1 MQLLIPVKKAY
12 SCWVEWSIILIP
24 LKSTVNSIR
33 ILMMEDFPKRFLE
46 YLTVEKGL
54 SKNTIDSY
62 GRDLRGYRA
71 FLDSEGL
78 NPQRISR
85 KNLTAYL
92 GKLRDR
98 GLASYSVARNLSTIR
113 RFHRFLI
120 SEGIS
125 EVDPTENLGTP
136 KGLIRLPKILTSGE
150 VEAILRK
157 PDPKKTLG
165 LRDKTMIEL
174 LYATGMRATELVSI
188 KLKDLNLEVG
198 YIVTFG
204 KGSKERVVPIHEK
217 AVSLIRDYLR
227 EAREKLLKKGD
238 SPYLFLGQGGRHL
251 TRERFWQIIKGYALK
266 AGIKRRV
273 FPHVLRHSFA
283 SHLLEHGADLRSV
296 QLMLG
301 HSDISTTQ
309 IYTHVTSER
318 LKRIH
323 KEFHPRG

>member
-1 MQLLIPVKKAY
+1 MDGI
-12 SCWVEWSIILIP
+12 S
-24 LKSTVNSIR
+24 
-33 ILMMEDFPKRFLE
+33 KRFLE

-62 GRDLRGYRA
+62 RRDLGRYLH
-71 FLDSEGL
+71 FLEKQGL
-78 NPQRISR
+78 DLQKVSR
-85 KNLTAYL
+85 KEITTYI
-92 GKLRDR
+92 GELRGD
-98 GLASYSVARNLSTIR
+98 GLVSSSIARNLSTIR

-120 SEGIS
+120 SEGLS
-125 EVDPTENLGTP
+125 EIDPCENLETP
-136 KGLIRLPKILTSGE
+136 KGVIRLPKTLTSEE
-150 VEAILRK
+150 VEALLNK
-157 PDPKKTLG
+157 PDSKKRLG
-165 LRDKTMIEL
+165 LRDRTMIEL
-174 LYATGMRATELVSI
+174 LYATGMRVSELVSI

-198 YIVTFG
+198 YIITFG

-217 AVSLIRDYLR
+217 AITLIKDYLKDSR
-227 EAREKLLKKGD
+227 NRLLKKGN
-238 SPYLFLGQGGRHL
+238 SSYLFLGQGGRPM
-251 TRERFWQIIKGYALK
+251 TRERFWQIIKGYALQ
-266 AGIKRRV
+266 AGIKGKV

-323 KEFHPRG
+323 REFHPRG

>member
-1 MQLLIPVKKAY
+1 MDGI
-12 SCWVEWSIILIP
+12 S
-24 LKSTVNSIR
+24 
-33 ILMMEDFPKRFLE
+33 KRFLE

-62 GRDLRGYRA
+62 RRDLSRYLS
-71 FLDSEGL
+71 FLEKQGL
-78 NPQRISR
+78 DLQKVSR
-85 KNLTAYL
+85 KEITTYI
-92 GKLRDR
+92 GELRGD
-98 GLASYSVARNLSTIR
+98 GLVSSSIARNLSTIR
-113 RFHRFLI
+113 RFHGFLI
-120 SEGIS
+120 SEGLS
-125 EVDPTENLGTP
+125 EIDPCENLETP
-136 KGLIRLPKILTSGE
+136 KGVIRLPKTLTSEE
-150 VEAILRK
+150 VEALLNK
-157 PDPKKTLG
+157 PDSKKRLG
-165 LRDKTMIEL
+165 LRDRTMIEL
-174 LYATGMRATELVSI
+174 LYATGMRVSELVSI

-198 YIVTFG
+198 YIITFG

-217 AVSLIRDYLR
+217 AITLIKDYLKDSR
-227 EAREKLLKKGD
+227 NRLLKKGN
-238 SPYLFLGQGGRHL
+238 SYYLFLGQGGRPM
-251 TRERFWQIIKGYALK
+251 TRERFWQIIKGYALQ
-266 AGIKRRV
+266 AGIKSKV